1 MLDSVLGMLPTIITV
16 VLGMGGVLLVVKK
29 YMNPVKEAAE
39 VAMAVASAL
48 QDGKVTAEELQT
60 IIKEAKDVGIAIKA
74 VSKSSGTKKEE

>member
-1 MLDSVLGMLPTIITV
+1 MLDSILGMLPTIITV